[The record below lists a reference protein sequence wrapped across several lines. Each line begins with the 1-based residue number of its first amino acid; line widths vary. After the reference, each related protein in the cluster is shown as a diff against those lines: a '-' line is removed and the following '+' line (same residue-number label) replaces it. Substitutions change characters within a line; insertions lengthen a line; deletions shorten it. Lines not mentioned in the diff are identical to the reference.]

1 MGLTATDFEEIKQ
14 LHARYGHTLDFGDT
28 DGFVECFAADGCFD
42 GADQSYQGP
51 EELRHLAAQV
61 AEMEGHFRHS
71 IVVSSMI
78 DGDGNSARSLSY
90 ECLTRDFGPPA
101 GKGQATRSALIAS
114 GMYNDDLVKLADRW
128 VYARRRFRRDG
139 SQGVLE
145 RFGRPL
151 EIDPVD
157 AGPQRSAEGGGMSAL
172 DYEAIR
178 QLLTRYGYTLD
189 FADHNGFADC
199 FTPDGYFELLT
210 LGDPDFGGQ
219 ARIQGRDALREMAD
233 ALGPRVLGH
242 VRHGAITALIRGDG
256 RRAQVSSYAFFTTD
270 HGTPPRPTEPDNFMI
285 ETTGIYRDEVVKVD
299 GRWLIEKRSFRY
311 DGWPD
316 ILNRVGKPLELGLFV
331 FDDDNPPA
339 NGHVTYDQQ
348 LETGVTDGM
357 TDLDYEAIRQLFA
370 RYSQTLDFGDADG
383 FAACFAENGTLD
395 TSSPEEGLGGTHEGQ
410 DGLRKFAAAATEY
423 DAGRVRHSAVN
434 ALIDGDGASA
444 RASSYAIVTRD
455 YGPPI
460 APGDLTHSELLTTGM
475 FFDELVK
482 IDGRWLFARRTFR
495 HDGLPEVLD
504 RFGKPGTVSP
514 NPSFAA

>member
-1 MGLTATDFEEIKQ
+1 MGLTAIDFEEIKQ
-14 LHARYGHTLDFGDT
+14 LHARYGHTLDFGDI
-28 DGFVECFAADGCFD
+28 DGFVACFAPDGCFD
-42 GADQSYQGP
+42 GPDQRYQGP
-51 EELRHLAAQV
+51 QDLRHLAIEV
-61 AEMEGHFRHS
+61 AENMKGHVRHS
-71 IVVSSMI
+71 IVVNSMI
-78 DGDGNSARSLSY
+78 DGDGNNARALSY

-101 GKGQATRSALIAS
+101 GRGQVTHSALIAS
-114 GMYNDDLVKLADRW
+114 GMYNDDLVKVDERW
-128 VYARRRFRRDG
+128 VYASRRFRRDG
-139 SQGVLE
+139 SPGVLE
-145 RFGRPL
+145 RFGKPL
-151 EIDPVD
+151 EIDPVN
-157 AGPQRSAEGGGMSAL
+157 AGEHPADGGAMTAL

-219 ARIQGRDALREMAD
+219 ARIQGREALREMAD

-242 VRHGAITALIRGDG
+242 VRHGAITALIQGDG

-270 HGTPPRPTEPDNFMI
+270 HGTPPRSTEPDSFMI

-299 GRWLIEKRSFRY
+299 GRWLIEKRTFRY

-316 ILNRVGKPLELGLFV
+316 VLIRVGKPLELGLFV
-331 FDDDNPPA
+331 FDDENAPA
-339 NGHVTYDQQ
+339 NGPVPIDQH
-348 LETGVTDGM
+348 LETGIIESM

-370 RYSQTLDFGDADG
+370 RYSQTLDFGDLDG
-383 FAACFAENGTLD
+383 FVACFAENGSLD
-395 TSSPEEGLGGTHEGQ
+395 TSSPEDGLAGTHEGH
-410 DGLRKFAAAATEY
+410 DELRKFAVAATGY
-423 DAGRVRHSAVN
+423 NAGRVRQSAVN

-460 APGDLTHSELLTTGM
+460 APGDLTHSALVTTGM

-482 IDGRWLFARRTFR
+482 IEGRWLFAERRFR
-495 HDGLPEVLD
+495 HDGLPDVLE
-504 RFGKPGTVSP
+504 RFGKPEAVGPIPT
-514 NPSFAA
+514 FAP